1 VHAGRTFPD
10 VSRFRFGEF
19 TLLPRRRLLLRSGVA
34 VPLIPKYFDLLQLL
48 VERRHEALDRR
59 EIFDRI
65 WADVVVTDG
74 ALTQAVRTLRR
85 VLQDDPRAPQYI
97 RTVSR
102 HGYQFVFEPVIVDSD
117 DAPPATEAVRPAPV
131 ESGRESEAEYT
142 RLIARLL
149 ATEAHAGASDDDRR
163 EAAER
168 LHVLGT
174 GAALERLDAAPG
186 HAEARAILRDA
197 RWDVPGAGE
206 VPLLGAP
213 DPVASVA
220 ALVKLRVRGAVRAAL
235 RRLGTAA
242 AGGAIAGIVAGMI
255 GGTSLML
262 AGDGPASVSVPLA
275 LMIIAGLAGAFG
287 AAGIGAGLAA
297 AEVLARARRRLGLA
311 ICGALSGMTAALLA
325 SLALRAVF
333 GSVVGRPPA
342 AIGGPF
348 EGLLIGFAAGL
359 GYGWATP
366 TPRGGGMATPH
377 GPARIRAALATAV
390 CCALAG
396 ALLGAAGARTV
407 SVTLDNIAETY
418 AGSQVGL
425 GPLARLIG
433 EQDARPMT
441 RSLVSALEGL
451 FFGFGLAFGLTHR
464 PSGRSS
470 A

>member
-1 VHAGRTFPD
+1 MP
-10 VSRFRFGEF
+10 RFRFGEF

-34 VPLIPKYFDLLQLL
+34 IPLIPKYFDLLQLL

-59 EIFDRI
+59 EIFDRV

-74 ALTQAVRTLRR
+74 ALSQAIRTLRR
-85 VLQDDPRAPQYI
+85 ALQDDSRAPQYI

-102 HGYQFVFEPVIVDSD
+102 HGYQFVFEPVIVEDD
-117 DAPPATEAVRPAPV
+117 DAPPLVEPPARAADETARETEAQY
-131 ESGRESEAEYT
+131 S
-142 RLIARLL
+142 LLLARLL
-149 ATEAHAGASDDDRR
+149 AIDAHAGASDDERR

-168 LHVLGT
+168 LHLLGT
-174 GAALERLDAAPG
+174 DEALERLDSRPG
-186 HAEARAILRDA
+186 HEEARAILRDA

-206 VPLLGAP
+206 VPLLNAP

-220 ALVKLRVRGAVRAAL
+220 ALIRLRIRGALRAAV

-242 AGGAIAGIVAGMI
+242 AGGAVAGMVAGIV

-262 AGDGPASVSVPLA
+262 AGERPASLSVPLA
-275 LMIIAGLAGAFG
+275 LMIVGGLAGAFG
-287 AAGIGAGLAA
+287 AAGVGAGLAA
-297 AEVLARARRRLGLA
+297 AEVLARARRRRGLM
-311 ICGALSGMTAALLA
+311 ICGALSGMGAALLA
-325 SLALRAVF
+325 NLALRAVF
-333 GSVVGRPPA
+333 GSLVGRPPA
-342 AIGGPF
+342 EIGGPI
-348 EGLLIGFAAGL
+348 EGLVIGFAAGL

-377 GPARIRAALATAV
+377 GPARFRAALATAA
-390 CCALAG
+390 CCAIAG
-396 ALLGAAGARTV
+396 ALLGAIGARTV

-451 FFGFGLAFGLTHR
+451 LFGFGLAFGLTHR

-470 A
+470 G